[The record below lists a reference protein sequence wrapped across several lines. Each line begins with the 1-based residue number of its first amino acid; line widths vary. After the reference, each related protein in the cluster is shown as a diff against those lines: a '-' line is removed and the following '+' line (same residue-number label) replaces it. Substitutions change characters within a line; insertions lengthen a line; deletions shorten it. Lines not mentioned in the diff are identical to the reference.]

1 MIAAIYW
8 VIKLS
13 ANEALRP
20 TALRQRCYILR
31 LRSIVESMK
40 TLSSISPIFII
51 GAPRSGTSIMNWAIG
66 QHPNI
71 QVMPETAW
79 LVDYITGAFAAY
91 DRGSARGEF
100 SHLSNVGYPLES
112 FLSAVAEGIH
122 SIVMEAYDRRCYFLY
137 GDYENLGIELDFS
150 HPEAQFQVRRSP
162 DDPKARWIDSTPLNT
177 HYVWALAQVF
187 PQAKF
192 IHNLRHPADV
202 ALSLQHFDA
211 AGAPSAEVEEAC
223 SIWIQHTQNALLAER
238 AFGSGRVF
246 RVRYERIAH
255 EPEALMREVMAFLD
269 EPYSDDCLLPLETR
283 VNSSRVD
290 TENTDA
296 PSFIEECAPLQQ
308 ALDLYADTL
317 AEAVPTVENSA
328 ARERLKETFES
339 HWRATFSR

>member
-1 MIAAIYW
+1 MA
-8 VIKLS
+8 LDS
-13 ANEALRP
+13 APLLRNI
-20 TALRQRCYILR
+20 RCYILSP
-31 LRSIVESMK
+31 RSIVEPMK
-40 TLSSISPIFII
+40 LSLSISPIFII

-79 LVDYITGAFAAY
+79 IVDYISGAFAAY

-112 FLSAVAEGIH
+112 FLSSVAESIH

-137 GDYENLGIELDFS
+137 GDYEDSGIELDFTA
-150 HPEAQFQVRRSP
+150 PEAQFQVRRSP
-162 DDPKARWIDSTPLNT
+162 SDPKTRWIDSTPLNT

-202 ALSLQHFDA
+202 VLSLQHFDA
-211 AGAPSAEVEEAC
+211 AGATSAEVAEAS

-238 AFGSGRVF
+238 AFGSERIF
-246 RVRYERIAH
+246 RVRYEHI
-255 EPEALMREVMAFLD
+255 ENDPEALMQEILAFLD
-269 EPYSDDCLLPLETR
+269 EPYSADCLLPLETR
-283 VNSSRVD
+283 VNSSRVGTGTTD
-290 TENTDA
+290 T
-296 PSFIEECAPLQQ
+296 PSSIEACAQLQQ
-308 ALDLYADTL
+308 ALVLYADAL
-317 AEAVPTVENSA
+317 ADAVPTEKNSA
-328 ARERLKETFES
+328 ALEQLKATFES